1 VSTVLGID
9 PSLTATAICRIESG
23 CPPKI
28 EMSRTKP
35 TGQDALAKLAR
46 MRRQAEFACAF
57 AEETDVVLIE
67 APSLASAGRATRDL
81 AGLWW
86 IMFGALAQHGYPIG
100 VVAPSVLKK
109 WTTGAGNADKF
120 RVGQHIAK
128 RWPDVELLGDD
139 QSDAL
144 VLASIGLHYLD
155 ALPWTPTAFQ
165 VEALGKV
172 EWNVR

>member
-1 VSTVLGID
+1 VSAVLGID
-9 PSLTATAICRIESG
+9 PSLAATAICWLDG
-23 CPPKI
+23 DAPPRI

-35 TGQDALAKLAR
+35 TGEAASVKLKR
-46 MRRQAEFACAF
+46 MQRQVGFACDYARS
-57 AEETDVVLIE
+57 ADVVLIE
-67 APSLASAGRATRDL
+67 GRSMNSPGRASEL
-81 AGLWW
+81 SGLWW
-86 IMFGALAQHGYPIG
+86 LMFAELVLDVDRIG
-100 VVAPSVLKK
+100 VVPPSVLKK

>member
-9 PSLTATAICRIESG
+9 PSLTATAICWIDG
-23 CPPKI
+23 DAPPKLEI
-28 EMSRTKP
+28 SRTKP
-35 TGQDALAKLAR
+35 RGGGVRDRLQR
-46 MRRQAEFACAF
+46 MRGQVGYVSDYARSA
-57 AEETDVVLIE
+57 DVVLIE
-67 APSLASAGRATRDL
+67 GLAFAAHDQGRAL

-86 IMFGALAQHGYPIG
+86 LMLAELTLDVDRIG
-100 VVAPSVLKK
+100 IAPPMVLKK